1 MRYCEIPPA
10 APLAPF
16 VEALWTLESDDHGAG
31 PPQRVVPDGHAE
43 LVLNFAEPFDYCDDA
58 GLWHR
63 QPRLFFAGQI
73 RGPLLL
79 RARGPAHILGIRFTP
94 HGAAAMLRAPMHEF
108 AGRFTPID
116 DFSPPLHRALQQALD
131 SRDPIRAVEG
141 TLLRVA
147 HHTDPAIAAAVDQM
161 TASHGAVNLS
171 SLANDLNMS
180 SRQFERRFHTA
191 VGLAP
196 KTFCSLRRFLEVFR
210 VIGDDAPRWVDTA
223 LACGYY
229 DQAHLIRDFKRF
241 AGETPAALLAPD
253 ADLARHFLSR
263 FGVSHSY
270 NTRRAAA
277 L

>member
-1 MRYCEIPPA
+1 VRYREIPPA
-10 APLAPF
+10 PPLSPF
-16 VEALWTLESDDHGAG
+16 IEAFWTLDSDDSSDG

-43 LVLNFAEPFDYCDDA
+43 LILNLSTPFEYCDDA
-58 GLWHR
+58 GHWHR

-79 RARGPAHILGIRFTP
+79 RAAGPARIIGVRFTP
-94 HGAAAMLRAPMHEF
+94 HGAAAMLRAPMHEL

-116 DFSPPLHRALQQALD
+116 NFFPALHRALKQALD

-141 TLLRVA
+141 TLLRIA
-147 HHTDPAIAAAVDQM
+147 HHADPAVAAAVECI
-161 TASHGAVNLS
+161 TASRGTISLN
-171 SLANDLNMS
+171 SLANDLNLS

-196 KTFCSLRRFLEVFR
+196 KTFCSLKRFVEVFR
-210 VIGDDAPRWVDTA
+210 VIGDGDPRWVDTA

-241 AGETPAALLAPD
+241 SGETPAALLAPD
-253 ADLARHFLSR
+253 ADLARHFLLR

-270 NTRRAAA
+270 NTGRVAA